1 MWTLFRR
8 LLGAAVF
15 LNLNQLR
22 VFYCA
27 AREGSYR
34 GAAQVLFVTQPAVS
48 QNIKAL
54 ENYYGVG
61 LFQRVGRSMQLTPAG
76 RILFEH
82 AERIFA
88 AADEAEHAIRE
99 LGKLERGEIRV
110 GTTKIFARYLMPS
123 IVNAFREQHPA
134 ITVALDEGSSEQ
146 MVSSVEHLKNH
157 LAVVG
162 RVPYPPRLR
171 TQFFRLVELNLVAGP
186 GHPLTQLLSA
196 RWRDLEGQPLIVR
209 ESGSGTRRAVT
220 ERLLREGAS
229 PRVVM
234 ESSSVDFIKRYVAE
248 GRAVAFLF
256 EPDMREELAAGRLV
270 RVPLEE
276 GELTFET
283 HVVVLADAYKSP
295 AVRAFMRVLEESGTA
310 AWSVMPD

>member
-1 MWTLFRR
+1 MLHVAERSMER
-8 LLGAAVF
+8 PLF

-22 VFYCA
+22 VFYFA
-27 AREGSYR
+27 AREGSYG
-34 GAAQVLFVTQPAVS
+34 GAAQVLFITQPAVS

-54 ENYYGVG
+54 ETYYGVG
-61 LFQRVGRSMQLTPAG
+61 LFQRVGRSMQLTQAG

-110 GTTKIFARYLMPS
+110 GTTKIYARYLMPS

-146 MVSSVEHLKNH
+146 MVNSVENLKNH
-157 LAVVG
+157 LVVVG

-171 TQFFRLVELNLVAGP
+171 TQHFRLVELTLVAGP
-186 GHPLTQLLSA
+186 GHPLSGLA
-196 RWRDLEGQPLIVR
+196 PAHWKDLDGQPLIVR

-220 ERLLREGAS
+220 ERLAQERVS

-256 EPDMREELAAGRLV
+256 EPDMREELTAGRLV
-270 RVPLEE
+270 RVPLAE
-276 GELTFET
+276 GELTLET
-283 HVVVLADAYKSP
+283 DVGVC
-295 AVRAFMRVLEESGTA
+295 
-310 AWSVMPD
+310 